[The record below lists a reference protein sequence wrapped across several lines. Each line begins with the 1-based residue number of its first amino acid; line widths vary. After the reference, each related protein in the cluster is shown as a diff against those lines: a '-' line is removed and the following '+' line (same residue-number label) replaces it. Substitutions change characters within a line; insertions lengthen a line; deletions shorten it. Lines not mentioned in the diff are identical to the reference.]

1 MSDRRAEFAARF
13 PGAIILPFD
22 GHWPDIAEDAFIAPG
37 AVVIGQVT
45 VGTAS
50 SIWFNTTVR
59 GDIAPITI
67 GDRSSVQD
75 NTVVHVNLD
84 APTVIGNDVTIGH
97 SALIHGT
104 TIHDGAL
111 IGMGSLLLSYSV
123 IGAGAVI
130 AAGALVPERMKVA
143 AGAVMM
149 GMPAKQRDALGE
161 EQSARLAGIPGRYVN
176 VSRKYIEIINTLN
189 KANEGEDAAREH

>member
-1 MSDRRAEFAARF
+1 MTDRRAGFAARF
-13 PGAIILPFD
+13 PGAIILPFN
-22 GHWPDIAEDAFIAPG
+22 GRWPEIADDAFVAPG

-45 VGTAS
+45 VGSQS

-104 TIHDGAL
+104 TIHDGGL
-111 IGMGSLLLSYSV
+111 IGMGALLLSYSV
-123 IGAGAVI
+123 IGLRAVI
-130 AAGALVPERMKVA
+130 AAGALIPERVGIP

-149 GMPAKQRDALGE
+149 GMPARQRDALSE
-161 EQSARLAGIPGRYVN
+161 EQAARLAGIPGRYVN
-176 VSRKYIEIINTLN
+176 VSRNYREIMTSLESN
-189 KANEGEDAAREH
+189 GEEEAAREH